1 MGLTAV
7 DKQAVRDWDLY
18 YKNFLAEV
26 SVDTTE
32 TEAQQKERIKR
43 LEDDFEE
50 WKKYYFP
57 KYCFAP
63 AAPFHEESS
72 AYALSHPESVIVR
85 RWSRELAKDVV
96 TMMETLYQALAS
108 KKERQKKC
116 IMLISNSY
124 DKAADFLEPY
134 KINLEKNE
142 RIINDYG
149 VQQLPGSWAS
159 GGFITTQGV
168 AFYAFGAG
176 QSPRGLRNEEIR
188 PDKAI
193 FTDVDTD
200 EDVRNPDTIEKRF
213 KWAEKAVYATRS
225 ISKNFQIV
233 WLNNTIAKDCCV
245 VRASERADRVEI
257 INVMDENGQSTW
269 PGKNTLENIARLKKT
284 MSTAAFEAE
293 YMNNPISEGSV
304 FKNCVYGQIPKLSSF
319 KYLVIYGDPAPGEN
333 KTKKS
338 SGKAVILL
346 GKKNGILYVIKGFVG
361 KGLNSIF
368 IGWYYELIKWVAG
381 RVTVYCYMENNK
393 LQDPFFKQVFT
404 PLIRKANKKYGMKLN
419 IKGDVEKKTDKATRI
434 DSNLEPLDRD
444 GELIFN
450 EAEKDNPHMEE
461 IRNQFKMFELTMPY
475 DVAAPDTIEGGNR
488 ILDQKQ
494 AELQPKDTIDRKTI
508 NKRNKHRR

>member
-1 MGLTAV
+1 MGLTAA
-7 DKQAVRDWDLY
+7 DKQAARDWELY

-26 SVDTTE
+26 SVDNSE

-43 LEDDFEE
+43 LEGNFEE

-63 AAPFHEESS
+63 AAPFHIESS
-72 AYALSHPESVIVR
+72 AYALSHPESIIVR

-96 TMMETLYQALAS
+96 TMMETLYQALTG
-108 KKERQKKC
+108 RKKC

-134 KINLEKNE
+134 KINLEKND

-149 VQQLPGSWAS
+149 VQQLPGSWSS
-159 GGFITTQGV
+159 GGFITTQGI

-188 PDKAI
+188 PDKVI
-193 FTDVDTD
+193 FTDMDTD
-200 EDVRNPDTIEKRF
+200 EDVRNPETIEKRF
-213 KWAEKAVYATRS
+213 RWAEKAVYATRS
-225 ISKNFQIV
+225 VSKDFQVI

-257 INVMDENGQSTW
+257 INLEDENGQSTW
-269 PGKNTLENIARLKKT
+269 PEKNTLENIARIKKT
-284 MSTAAFEAE
+284 MSTSAYQAE
-293 YMNNPISEGSV
+293 YMNNPISEGAV
-304 FKNCVYGQIPKLSSF
+304 FKNCAYGKIPRLSSF
-319 KYLVIYGDPAPGEN
+319 KYLVVYGDPAPGEN

-338 SGKAVILL
+338 SGKAVILM
-346 GKKNGILYVIKGFVG
+346 GKKNGILYIIKGFVG

-381 RVTVYCYMENNK
+381 KVTVYCYIENNK
-393 LQDPFFKQVFT
+393 LQDPFFKQVFK
-404 PLIRKANKKYGMKLN
+404 PLIRKANRKFKMNLN
-419 IKGDVEKKTDKATRI
+419 IKEDNKKKTDKATRI

-450 EAEKDNPHMEE
+450 EAEKDNPHMQE
-461 IRNQFKMFELTMPY
+461 IVDQFKFFELSMPY
-475 DVAAPDTIEGGNR
+475 DVAAPDTIEGGLR
-488 ILDQKQ
+488 IIDQIQ
-494 AELQPKDTIDRKTI
+494 VETIPKDTIDRKTI
-508 NKRNKHRR
+508 TKRNKHRR